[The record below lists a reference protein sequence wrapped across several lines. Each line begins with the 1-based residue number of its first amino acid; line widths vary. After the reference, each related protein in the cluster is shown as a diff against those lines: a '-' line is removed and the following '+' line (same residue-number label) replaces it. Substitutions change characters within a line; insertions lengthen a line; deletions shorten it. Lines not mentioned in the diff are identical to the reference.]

1 MKIVDKLMMPE
12 ERLRDLGPITM
23 AVFGDSITH
32 GWLAPNEID
41 YETVYWNLLR
51 QKLNRVRP
59 IVPVNV
65 INAGIGGITAYE
77 SLNRMETQVFSH
89 QPDLLIVCFGLN
101 DVNGTLEEYEYALH
115 KIFERSKELDI
126 DVICLTPNMMNT
138 YVSDDT
144 AEELLEYAQK
154 TATMQSGGR
163 MDLFMEVARRI
174 ASEMNIPICDC
185 YALWKEMSQSRDINL
200 LLANRVNHPTREMH
214 ELFAEKLFELI
225 MQ

>member
-1 MKIVDKLMMPE
+1 MKIMDKLMMPE

-23 AVFGDSITH
+23 AVFGDSVTH
-32 GWLAPNEID
+32 GWLAPDEID

-59 IVPVNV
+59 IVPINV

-77 SLNRMETQVFSH
+77 SLNRMEKQVFSH

-101 DVNGTLEEYEYALH
+101 DVNGTLEEYEYALRQ
-115 KIFERSKELDI
+115 IFERSKELEI
-126 DVICLTPNMMNT
+126 DVIFLTPNMMNT
-138 YVSDDT
+138 YVSEDT

-163 MDLFMEVARRI
+163 MDLFMDAARRI

-185 YALWKEMSQSRDINL
+185 YALWKEMNQSRDINL

-214 ELFAEKLFELI
+214 ELFAEKLYELI
-225 MQ
+225 TQ

>member
-1 MKIVDKLMMPE
+1 MKIMDKLMMPE

-23 AVFGDSITH
+23 AVFGDSVTH
-32 GWLAPNEID
+32 GWLAPDEID

-59 IVPVNV
+59 IVPINV

-77 SLNRMETQVFSH
+77 SLNRMEKQVFSH

-101 DVNGTLEEYEYALH
+101 DVNGTLEEYEYALRQ
-115 KIFERSKELDI
+115 IFERSKELEI
-126 DVICLTPNMMNT
+126 DVIFLTPNMMNT
-138 YVSDDT
+138 YVSEDT

-163 MDLFMEVARRI
+163 MDLFMDAARRI

-185 YALWKEMSQSRDINL
+185 YALWKEMNQSRDINL

-225 MQ
+225 TQ

>member
-1 MKIVDKLMMPE
+1 MKIMDKLMMPE

-23 AVFGDSITH
+23 AVFGDSVTH
-32 GWLAPNEID
+32 GWLAPDEID

-59 IVPVNV
+59 IVPINV

-77 SLNRMETQVFSH
+77 SLNRMEKQVFSH

-101 DVNGTLEEYEYALH
+101 DVNGTLEEYEYALRQ
-115 KIFERSKELDI
+115 IFERSKELEI
-126 DVICLTPNMMNT
+126 DVIFLTPNMMNT
-138 YVSDDT
+138 YVSEDT

-163 MDLFMEVARRI
+163 MDLFMDAARRI
-174 ASEMNIPICDC
+174 ASELNIPICDC
-185 YALWKEMSQSRDINL
+185 YALWKEMNQSRDINL

-214 ELFAEKLFELI
+214 ELFAEKLYELI
-225 MQ
+225 TQ

>member
-1 MKIVDKLMMPE
+1 MKIMDKLMMPE

-23 AVFGDSITH
+23 AVFGDSVTH
-32 GWLAPNEID
+32 GWLAPDEID

-59 IVPVNV
+59 IVPINV

-77 SLNRMETQVFSH
+77 SLNRMEKQVFSH

-101 DVNGTLEEYEYALH
+101 DVNGTLEEYEYALRQ
-115 KIFERSKELDI
+115 IFERSKELEI
-126 DVICLTPNMMNT
+126 EVIFLTPNMMNT
-138 YVSDDT
+138 YVSEDT

-163 MDLFMEVARRI
+163 MDLFMDAARRI

-185 YALWKEMSQSRDINL
+185 YALWKEMNQSRDINL

-214 ELFAEKLFELI
+214 ELFAEKLYELI
-225 MQ
+225 TQ

>member
-1 MKIVDKLMMPE
+1 
-12 ERLRDLGPITM
+12 
-23 AVFGDSITH
+23 
-32 GWLAPNEID
+32 
-41 YETVYWNLLR
+41 
-51 QKLNRVRP
+51 
-59 IVPVNV
+59 
-65 INAGIGGITAYE
+65 
-77 SLNRMETQVFSH
+77 
-89 QPDLLIVCFGLN
+89 
-101 DVNGTLEEYEYALH
+101 
-115 KIFERSKELDI
+115 
-126 DVICLTPNMMNT
+126 MMNT

-163 MDLFMEVARRI
+163 MDLFMDAARRI